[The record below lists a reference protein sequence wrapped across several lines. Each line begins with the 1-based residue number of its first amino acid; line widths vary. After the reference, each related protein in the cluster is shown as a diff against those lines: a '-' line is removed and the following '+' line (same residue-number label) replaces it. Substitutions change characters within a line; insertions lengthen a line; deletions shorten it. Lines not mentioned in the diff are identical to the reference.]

1 MKVLVVEDNHSDME
15 MLRELLY
22 DQGERAF
29 DVVHVER
36 LSSAI
41 PYLSGGKTDVVIS
54 DLGLPD
60 SQGLDTLRTL
70 KEHSNGLPIVVLT
83 GLNNEKMGIEAL
95 KEGAQDYLVKGQMSS
110 PSLARSLRY
119 AIERNAIE
127 KERKKMEE
135 QIVHQLKE
143 KEMLLKEIHHRVKNN
158 MQVISALLLLQAQSA
173 KDESTRLLFQDSQNR
188 IRSIALVHEQLYRS
202 DNLNQIEYGAYLK
215 KMFSPLFESY
225 GIDKRKIAM
234 VIEVTNVMITI
245 EKAVPCSLI
254 VNELLSNSLKHAFP
268 IDRFPA
274 DQKGEIRIGLVLD
287 EVHENYIL
295 DYRDNGVGI
304 PKSMEREK
312 TGTLGMQLI
321 YGLAQQLSGTVN
333 MKYGKGAQF
342 IITFPSKES
351 KRG

>member
-1 MKVLVVEDNHSDME
+1 MKVLVIEDNQSDME
-15 MLRELLY
+15 MLRELLC

-29 DVVHVER
+29 NVIHVER

-60 SQGLDTLRTL
+60 SQGLETLRTL

-83 GLNNEKMGIEAL
+83 GLNNEKIGIEAL
-95 KEGAQDYLVKGQMSS
+95 KEGAQDYLVKGQMNS

-119 AIERNAIE
+119 AIERNTIE
-127 KERKKMEE
+127 KERKKMEM
-135 QIVHQLKE
+135 QIIHQLKE

-202 DNLNQIEYGAYLK
+202 DNLNQIEYGTYLK

-225 GIDKRKIAM
+225 GADKKKISM
-234 VIEVTNVMITI
+234 VIDVTNVMITI

-268 IDRFPA
+268 KDIFSPDH
-274 DQKGEIRIGLVLD
+274 KGEIRIGFMLD
-287 EVHENYIL
+287 EAHGNYIL

-304 PKSMEREK
+304 PEGMEPEK

-321 YGLAQQLSGTVN
+321 YGLAQQLSGAVTLEH
-333 MKYGKGAQF
+333 GKGVHF
-342 IITFPSKES
+342 IVTFPSKEL
-351 KRG
+351 KKA